1 MIVRGLVRF
10 YLILILNPR
19 IPRLGYKQLIAKK
32 LREFSIISRIN
43 PIGFNLVTAKDLH
56 LGQKATVSAFSND
69 EIAHCLAE
77 RGVVPGESLYVERI
91 APFGDPIAIRVS
103 DHLLCIRKSDAS
115 TILVEPDKV

>member
-1 MIVRGLVRF
+1 M
-10 YLILILNPR
+10 
-19 IPRLGYKQLIAKK
+19 
-32 LREFSIISRIN
+32 
-43 PIGFNLVTAKDLH
+43 TAKDLH
-56 LGQKATVSAFSND
+56 LGQKATVSSFEND